1 MGSPKRQHEAD
12 VFDVAGMH
20 SAGEK
25 VVGLALLES
34 AQCPLWNV
42 GPESENSRQPGMGE
56 MAEMGEEE
64 LQRDP
69 DPGVCGHFKETTEGC
84 GTWVMTGN
92 QCTL

>member
-1 MGSPKRQHEAD
+1 MGSPKRHHEAD
-12 VFDVAGMH
+12 AFDVAGIH
-20 SAGEK
+20 GTGEK

-34 AQCPLWNV
+34 GQCPSWHE

-56 MAEMGEEE
+56 MADMSEEE

-69 DPGVCGHFKETTEGC
+69 DPGVCGSFKEAAEGY